1 MSVDVL
7 DRNERFVNGLA
18 LQASL
23 VGPDGATRQVSLS
36 QVAPG
41 RYRAPIALPIAGSYA
56 ITLSGR
62 DGTRPVGPRTF
73 GLAVPYSSEYL
84 DLGVDRDLLEEIA
97 RLTGGRMLPLANESL
112 GAVTAPARQPASTRS
127 QLWQPFLLAALLLLI
142 AEVAVR
148 KVTLPETWRQRWA
161 QRRRSEPD
169 EPEYEALRAAIAR
182 ERARH
187 LAALVGG
194 ERLDPNDPAVR
205 ARLYMA
211 AGRRR

>member
-1 MSVDVL
+1 
-7 DRNERFVNGLA
+7 
-18 LQASL
+18 
-23 VGPDGATRQVSLS
+23 
-36 QVAPG
+36 
-41 RYRAPIALPIAGSYA
+41 RYEAQLPLRGAGSYA
-56 ITLSGR
+56 ITLSGH
-62 DGTRPVGPRTF
+62 DGTRPVAPRTF

-84 DLGVDRDLLEEIA
+84 DLGPDRELLQEVA
-97 RLTGGRMLPLANESL
+97 RLTGGRMLPLSVASL
-112 GAVTAPARQPASTRS
+112 DAITAPSQQVATRRS
-127 QLWQPFLLAALLLLI
+127 QTWRPFLLAALLLLI

-148 KVTLPETWRQRWA
+148 RLVLPESW
-161 QRRRSEPD
+161 RRRVGPRRAPGAGTDPE

-187 LAALVGG
+187 LAARADG